1 MKILITG
8 GTGMLGGQ
16 CAKVLESEHEVL
28 CPEKEELDIVSWD
41 MVIDMFDHISPDA
54 VINCAGL
61 TDMEACEDED
71 DYVIKKINVEGPRNL
86 AQASA
91 RFGCKM
97 IHISCGH
104 VFDGQKAI
112 PQPYFEDDPLNPT
125 SVYGGSKLESETA
138 IRGNSPNYIII
149 RSAWLYD
156 VRGKNFLKT
165 MLSGILEPGP
175 GGISFPNDHFGT
187 PTWCYRLALQI
198 KELLVQGGRGTYHAT
213 SEGYCSSFEM
223 AEYLVSRLGIGV
235 PVSPCRMKDMKGPK
249 RPANGLLENRLAK
262 KQGRNVMV
270 GWKEDMDRFLDE
282 FGEIFLREAT
292 GP

>member
-1 MKILITG
+1 
-8 GTGMLGGQ
+8 MLGSQ
-16 CAKVLESEHEVL
+16 CAKVLKSEHNVI
-28 CPEKEELDIVSWD
+28 CPEKADLDIVSWD
-41 MVIDMFDHISPDA
+41 RVIDVFDHVSPDA

-61 TDMEACEDED
+61 TDMEACEEED

-138 IRGNSPNYIII
+138 IRGNSPNYIIV

-156 VRGKNFLKT
+156 VSGNNFLKN
-165 MLSGILEPGP
+165 MLSRILGAGP
-175 GGISFPNDHFGT
+175 EGISFPSDHFGS

-198 KELLVQGGRGTYHAT
+198 KELLVRGGRGTYHA
-213 SEGYCSSFEM
+213 SAEGCCSRFEI
-223 AEYLVSRLGIGV
+223 AQYLVSRLGIEAA
-235 PVSPCRMKDMKGPK
+235 VSPCRMKDAKGLT
-249 RPANGLLENRLAK
+249 RPFNALLENRLAK
-262 KQGRNVMV
+262 KQGRNIMV
-270 GWKEDMDRFLDE
+270 SWKKDMDSFLDE
-282 FGEIFLREAT
+282 FGETLLKEAT
-292 GP
+292 GA